1 MLRRLVLPV
10 LTVLLTIGAVV
21 PAAAAPRRAA
31 RVRHIARVS
40 VQAEGRGSVIAV
52 TYATGPRQHVRFL
65 HSSVAI
71 DRVAVTDVDNDG
83 QQDILAAL
91 HDGEVQLWR
100 NQGAGRFSVA
110 TVPHDVHPVAER
122 GPRFVRVKH
131 GDDGW
136 QWGDERYDAAMPRAP
151 AVVVT
156 GPVVFIRVSASF
168 VTPRVSIRPAS
179 GRAPPSL

>member
-10 LTVLLTIGAVV
+10 LTVLLIISAVA
-21 PAAAAPRRAA
+21 PASAAPRRTT
-31 RVRHIARVS
+31 RVRHISRVS

-52 TYATGPRQHVRFL
+52 TYAAGPRQHVRFL
-65 HSSVAI
+65 HSAVVV
-71 DRVAVTDVDNDG
+71 DRVALSDVDNDG

-100 NQGAGRFSVA
+100 NRGAGRFSLA
-110 TVPHDVHPVAER
+110 AIPRGARSVAER
-122 GPRFVRVKH
+122 GPRFVRAKH
-131 GDDGW
+131 ADEGW

-151 AVVVT
+151 AIALA
-156 GPVVFIRVSASF
+156 GPVAIVGLPAAF
-168 VTPRVSIRPAS
+168 VAPRVSLRTPS